1 MTGPVSVGGL
11 SRHEL
16 WYGRD
21 EEPPTREV
29 VRAGELMVE
38 LEGPQIRSIRA
49 GDVEIMRSIYMAVR
63 DEEWGTVPERLTGL
77 ELQRGEREFA
87 ATFEVTQRQS
97 HLSFDW
103 KGRIEG
109 GKDGAISFQFD
120 GVALTAFRYCRIG
133 FCLLHPPAEYAGQRY
148 HGRSPDGALDG
159 TLPLTIGPQL
169 FKDGVD
175 WPLFDSVSELD
186 VSLASGLQVQMLFE
200 GDLFEMEDQRN
211 WTDASFKTY
220 CTPLK
225 LGYPFDASPGQRF
238 SQKVTIQ
245 VSGRPAGSQ
254 TAAHV
259 PRVTF
264 DVNAGRPLP
273 PIGLGLPRNAGSHSR
288 SETDLLAHAHPAH
301 LRVDLDLARDG
312 WPAHLADGAD
322 TAGALGCPLEVAAF
336 ADSNGQLDQLVSE
349 LPNRPVARL
358 LVFTRAQPVS
368 SPEMTAHA
376 RRACSEHG
384 LQLPVIGGTDGWFA
398 ELNRDRPETAA
409 MDGLVYSVTPQVHTF
424 DEGSIAQSLEA
435 EPDTITTALTFAAG
449 LPILVGPV
457 TLRPREPIESE
468 PPDDTQSSL
477 PFAVDP
483 RQPSLFTAAW
493 TVGTISALAQA
504 GAASL
509 TYYETVG
516 WRGIIPGDG
525 PLPPRELF
533 AAAAPGGAYAV
544 FHVFADVLELGSQTK
559 VLRCES
565 AAPSELAALALRTDD
580 RLRILIANLTPGPLS
595 VALDPL
601 GLMEIRMLDDATAP
615 EALSDPLA
623 FRQRPA
629 TPTMAAAAPI
639 ELAPFAVAR
648 LDSRVPSH

>member
-1 MTGPVSVGGL
+1 MSGPGSAPAL
-11 SRHEL
+11 SKHEL

-21 EEPPTREV
+21 EAPPTRESV
-29 VRAGELMVE
+29 QAGELTVE
-38 LEGPQIRSIRA
+38 LEGSQIRTIRA
-49 GDVEIMRSIYMAVR
+49 GDVEIMRNVYFAVR
-63 DEEWGTVPERLTGL
+63 DEDWGTVPESVAGL

-87 ATFEVTQRQS
+87 ATFEVTQRQPPV
-97 HLSFDW
+97 SFDW

-109 GKDGAISFQFD
+109 DRDGTISFQFD

-133 FCLLHPPAEYAGQRY
+133 FCLLHPPAQYAGQRY
-148 HGRSPDGALDG
+148 RGRSPDGSLGG
-159 TLPLTIGPQL
+159 TLPSTIGPQL

-186 VSLASGLQVQMLFE
+186 VSLASGLQVHMLFE

-225 LGYPFDASPGQRF
+225 LGYPFDASLGQRF

-245 VSGRPAGSQ
+245 VSGGPAGST
-254 TAAHV
+254 TAPRV

-264 DVNAGRPLP
+264 DVDAGRPLP
-273 PIGLGLPRNAGSHSR
+273 PIGLGLPRAAQSHSPA
-288 SETDLLAHAHPAH
+288 ETALLAHAHPSH
-301 LRVDLDLARDG
+301 LRVDLDLALDD
-312 WPAHLADGAD
+312 WNAQLADAAD
-322 TAGALGCPLEVAAF
+322 TAAAVGCALEVAAF
-336 ADSNGQLDQLVSE
+336 ADANGQLDQLVTE
-349 LPNRPVARL
+349 LAARRAARL
-358 LVFTRAQPVS
+358 LVFTRGQQVS
-368 SPEMTAHA
+368 CPEMTAHA
-376 RRACSEHG
+376 RRACSERG
-384 LQLPVIGGTDGWFA
+384 IQLPVIGGTDGWFA
-398 ELNRDRPETAA
+398 ELNRDRPETGA

-424 DEGSIAQSLEA
+424 DEGSIAQSVEA
-435 EPDTITTALTFAAG
+435 QPDTVTTAVTFAAG

-457 TLRPREPIESE
+457 TLRPRDPIENE
-468 PPDDTQSSL
+468 PPHQIERAL

-483 RQPSLFTAAW
+483 RQSSLFAAAW
-493 TVGTISALAQA
+493 TVGSISALAQA

-544 FHVFADVLELGSQTK
+544 FHVFADVLELGPQTE

-565 AAPSELAALALRTDD
+565 AAPSELAALALRSDD

-595 VALDPL
+595 VELDVF
-601 GLMEIRMLDDATAP
+601 GAMDIRMLDDSTAP
-615 EALSDPLA
+615 EALADPLA
-623 FRQRPA
+623 FRRRPA
-629 TPTMAAAAPI
+629 GSAAAPI

-648 LDSRVPSH
+648 LDGSVPEH